1 MITSLPVSNARR
13 ALAIALFAGL
23 VAVLSAATVAASAAD
38 ETAQASAYW
47 LVLAS
52 DRDGETR
59 PYAIRSDGSRLT
71 ALAPRQGAELR
82 PYAVSRNGRTIVY
95 SDTQEGPHNGI
106 YVARAN
112 GSGLRRIVVDGWP
125 AALSPD
131 GTWLAFEYGSPTR
144 LDVIRTDG
152 SGRRRLGTG
161 SDQGIEWSPDGKAL
175 LLTTEAP
182 RFPRNAIVIRPLR
195 GKQRVVRR
203 AAWIGEAKW
212 SPDGR
217 WIAYGR
223 FHGEDRSNG
232 LYIVRPNGTGR
243 RRVSKEFGSYSWSRD
258 SRRLAVVIG
267 GANYDVGVV
276 GVNGRGFKRLRLRGL
291 GLIDRLTWAPDG
303 RNLIF
308 AAPRAVRKEGT
319 EEANRIWI
327 VGANGR
333 GLRRVTKMVG
343 EFDLVGW
350 TRVAPAGPPAPS
362 LLPSERVL
370 DANTVATG
378 TRIAALSADGS
389 RAAFIVGATA
399 ADCDH
404 VVVWTPSGRALD
416 RFSRPAECDRGR
428 YGTRLYD
435 VELAGSRAAWL
446 SAGGCG
452 NFCDIA
458 LTYATLDQK
467 TPAVLA
473 TTNAE
478 AGTDYDYHLHG
489 HGELL
494 VFNEGPRLVRVGGG
508 SELCQAGRRGPA
520 ICAILRRSDHAF
532 AADSVSAQRIAIR
545 EENAVAVVDEHGA
558 LLRVFSFAP
567 GDVRAARLDGDRL
580 VVARPSSL
588 DVYDVVSGQ
597 ALVQRPLPAGS
608 ALLDADGGV
617 AVMRREQ
624 TIMLLRLDDGRSA
637 TISPGADPLNADLEP
652 PGLYYSYTTKDGGGR
667 VVFVARSELFGAS

>member
-1 MITSLPVSNARR
+1 MITSLHVSNARR

-23 VAVLSAATVAASAAD
+23 VAVLPAATAAASAAD
-38 ETAQASAYW
+38 ETARASTYW
-47 LVLAS
+47 LVVSS
-52 DRDGETR
+52 DRDGERR

-71 ALAPRQGAELR
+71 PLAPRSGEPLY
-82 PYAVSRNGRTIVY
+82 PFAVSRNGRTIVY
-95 SDTQEGPHNGI
+95 SDPQEGPHNGI
-106 YVARAN
+106 YVSHAN

-131 GTWLAFEYGSPTR
+131 GKTLAFEYGYPAR
-144 LDVIRTDG
+144 LDVIGTDG
-152 SGRRRLGTG
+152 RNRRRLGRG
-161 SDQGIEWSPDGKAL
+161 SGYGIEWSPDGKAL
-175 LLTTEAP
+175 LLTVEAP
-182 RFPRNAIVIRPLR
+182 KFPRNAIVIRPLH

-203 AAWIGEAKW
+203 AAWIGDAKW

-217 WIAYGR
+217 WIAYSR
-223 FHGEDRSNG
+223 SHGEDRSNG
-232 LYIVRPNGTGR
+232 IYAIRPNGTGR
-243 RRVSKEFGSYSWSRD
+243 RRVSKLSGSFSWARD
-258 SRRLAVVIG
+258 SKRLALAFYGGMAVVR
-267 GANYDVGVV
+267 AD
-276 GVNGRGFKRLRLRGL
+276 GRGSKRIRLRGFSSID
-291 GLIDRLTWAPDG
+291 GLSWLPDG
-303 RNLIF
+303 RRLTF
-308 AAPRAVRKEGT
+308 AAARTVREGT
-319 EEANRIWI
+319 EGASRIWI
-327 VGANGR
+327 IGADGR

-343 EFDLVGW
+343 GFDLVGL
-350 TRVAPAGPPAPS
+350 TRIAPAGRPAPS

-370 DANTVATG
+370 DATTVATG
-378 TRIAALSADGS
+378 TRIGALSADGS

-404 VVVWTPSGRALD
+404 VVVWTPSARALD

-458 LTYATLDQK
+458 LTYATLDQR

-494 VFNEGPRLVRVGGG
+494 VFNEGPRLARIGGG
-508 SELCQAGRRGPA
+508 TELCQAGRRGPA
-520 ICAILRRSDHAF
+520 ICSILRRSDHASV
-532 AADSVSAQRIAIR
+532 ADSVSAQRIAIR

-558 LLRVFSFAP
+558 LLRVFPFAP
-567 GDVRAARLDGDRL
+567 GDVRAAKLDGDRL

-597 ALVQRPLPAGS
+597 AVVQRPLPAGS

-617 AVMRREQ
+617 AVLRRQQ
-624 TIMLLRLDDGRSA
+624 TITLVRLDDGRSA
-637 TISPGADPLNADLEP
+637 TVSPGADPVHADLEP

-667 VVFVARSELFGAS
+667 VVFVPRSELFGTS